1 MSSELITILFFGG
14 MFALIFAGVPVAFAL
29 GGISSIFLY
38 LTWGGDGFFL
48 VANRLW
54 TAMNSFTLI
63 AIPLFMFMA
72 LILERTGVAQ
82 ALFRM
87 IHLWSGGL
95 RGGLAIGTVLI
106 CAMFGA
112 MVGVSGAAVVAMG
125 TIALPAMLERKYDKR
140 LALGCINAGGGFGVL
155 IPPSIVM
162 IVYAMLTG
170 VSVGALFAAGMIPGL
185 LMSVLVAG
193 YIAIRCW
200 LQPELGPALPKE
212 ERGDWSERFRSLMAV
227 ALPIGIV
234 VMVLGSILSG
244 IATAT
249 EAAAIGVL
257 GSLLSAMVHRT
268 LSLNLIKEALLQT
281 LRLTSMIMWIILGA
295 QVFSTAYSA
304 MGAQQVVMDLMAAIP
319 GGEWGALAAM
329 LLLLLL
335 MGMVLDP
342 IGIMLITLPVFMPII
357 TMYGIDPIWFG
368 VLFVI
373 MVEIGYMTPPFGF
386 NLFYL
391 RGVAPPSISI
401 GDIYTSA
408 LPYAAVILF
417 GLLLIIAFPGIALW
431 LPKLLF

>member
-14 MFALIFAGVPVAFAL
+14 MFALIFAGMPVAFAL

-54 TAMNSFTLI
+54 TAMNSFTLV

-87 IHLWSGGL
+87 VHLWSGGL

-162 IVYAMLTG
+162 ILYAMFTG

-212 ERGDWSERFRSLMAV
+212 ERGDWSEKFRTLKAV

-281 LRLTSMIMWIILGA
+281 LRLTSMIMWVILGA

-304 MGAQQVVMDLMAAIP
+304 MGAQQVVMDLMTAVP

-342 IGIMLITLPVFMPII
+342 IGIMLITLPVFMPIM

-401 GDIYTSA
+401 GDIYISA

>member
-125 TIALPAMLERKYDKR
+125 AICLPAMLERKYDKR

>member
-125 TIALPAMLERKYDKR
+125 AIALPAMLERKYDKR

-281 LRLTSMIMWIILGA
+281 LRLTSMIM
-295 QVFSTAYSA
+295 
-304 MGAQQVVMDLMAAIP
+304 
-319 GGEWGALAAM
+319 
-329 LLLLLL
+329 
-335 MGMVLDP
+335 
-342 IGIMLITLPVFMPII
+342 
-357 TMYGIDPIWFG
+357 
-368 VLFVI
+368 
-373 MVEIGYMTPPFGF
+373 
-386 NLFYL
+386 
-391 RGVAPPSISI
+391 
-401 GDIYTSA
+401 
-408 LPYAAVILF
+408 
-417 GLLLIIAFPGIALW
+417 
-431 LPKLLF
+431 

>member
-401 GDIYTSA
+401 GDIYISA

>member
-125 TIALPAMLERKYDKR
+125 AIALPAMLERKYDKR

-401 GDIYTSA
+401 GDIYTSS

>member
-162 IVYAMLTG
+162 IVYAMLTC

-401 GDIYTSA
+401 GDIYISA

>member
-373 MVEIGYMTPPFGF
+373 MVEIGYM
-386 NLFYL
+386 L
-391 RGVAPPSISI
+391 S
-401 GDIYTSA
+401 
-408 LPYAAVILF
+408 
-417 GLLLIIAFPGIALW
+417 LIHI
-431 LPKLLF
+431 

>member
-125 TIALPAMLERKYDKR
+125 AIALPAMLERKYDKR

-391 RGVAPPSISI
+391 RGVAPPGISI
-401 GDIYTSA
+401 GDIYISA

>member
-125 TIALPAMLERKYDKR
+125 AIALPAMLERKYDKR

-329 LLLLLL
+329 LLLLML

-391 RGVAPPSISI
+391 RGVAPPGISI
-401 GDIYTSA
+401 GDIYISA

>member
-125 TIALPAMLERKYDKR
+125 AISLPAMLERKYDKR

>member
-125 TIALPAMLERKYDKR
+125 AIALPAMLERKYDKR

-281 LRLTSMIMWIILGA
+281 LRLTSMIMWIVLGA